1 MFTRAWERCISPA
14 ITQAGSASQ
23 VVTISLRAHEEQPEH
38 GVDVTSES
46 IDALMTAATQ
56 VITHAFI
63 AAQTG
68 RLLMLHAG
76 AVAHPV
82 TNRALVYV
90 AAGGTGKTTFTR
102 LLGTHYRYLTDET
115 VAVDEQHRVLP
126 YPKPLSIRVPGSRY
140 KAETPPDD
148 LGILPA
154 NGPAPVVKI
163 LLLDRSDS
171 YQTEPEVEAA
181 DLFDALIA
189 LAPQTS
195 ALSKLDAG
203 LHQLAG
209 LIGTTGGVLRVQ
221 YREAESLLPLVA
233 DLIGDPE

>member
-1 MFTRAWERCISPA
+1 MTTASIRRVPLSTLTDAAAERSATLRVAGIGTHVNVNVRGSRSAEILPVFTRAWERCISPA

-148 LGILPA
+148 LGILP
-154 NGPAPVVKI
+154 PM
-163 LLLDRSDS
+163 
-171 YQTEPEVEAA
+171 
-181 DLFDALIA
+181 
-189 LAPQTS
+189 
-195 ALSKLDAG
+195 
-203 LHQLAG
+203 
-209 LIGTTGGVLRVQ
+209 
-221 YREAESLLPLVA
+221 
-233 DLIGDPE
+233 DPPRW